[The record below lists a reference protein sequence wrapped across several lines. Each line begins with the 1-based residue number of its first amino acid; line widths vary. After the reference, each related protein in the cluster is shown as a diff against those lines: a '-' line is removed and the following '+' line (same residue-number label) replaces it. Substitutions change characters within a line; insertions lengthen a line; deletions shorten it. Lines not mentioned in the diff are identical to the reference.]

1 MASAL
6 SALLSLGLCLGLEMG
21 DEASLP
27 DTFTRP
33 SLWAEPGTLI
43 PVGTNVTLWCRGPA
57 GTRQYHVPRVGLESP
72 SWPQTE
78 AEFPIPSVA
87 REDAGQYCC
96 LYRGRSGWSRCSH
109 PLELVVT
116 GIYEKPTLLALP
128 SHSVATGKAVI
139 LQCEA
144 ESRSDR
150 FALYKEGDAHTH
162 TGYEWRSQASFP
174 IPAVTR
180 AHEGTYRC
188 YSFSSNFPYH
198 WSGPSDPLK
207 LIVTAPDL
215 TPVLLPRNLSKAWNS
230 GQPIE
235 SSLRS
240 PEALGRHPDRR
251 LTTLHL
257 ALPLLPPPLPP
268 PASGQAQY
276 RGQSGRRQGDPEE
289 LQPSWGRAGT
299 DPVHS
304 SEEQQT
310 EQTRGPGCP
319 RPPGSDLRPTDAPK
333 PDLRLEQKETLA
345 GCFTVHKRKS
355 GGRRRA
361 GESAGTRHREEPGR
375 VSDRKLMAGLVPS
388 PVWATSLQSSPGTTM
403 SPWLPALLYLGLC
416 LSGRIKAQDH
426 LLPKPSLWAKPD
438 HLMPEGQLVT
448 VWCQGPSG
456 AVGYKLEKVGTFWFM
471 LSYPNGNKASFF
483 LGKMRVEAAGLYRCH
498 YWTSSGWT
506 ESSDPLMLI
515 VTGQYD
521 KPILSVMPSSVV
533 APGQT
538 VTFHCQSL
546 YGLDG
551 FMMSKDQADNMTP
564 HYEWKTLASFSIQAV
579 TAAHGG
585 TYRCHTFH
593 SDFPYVWSAP
603 SNPLVLRV
611 TDTPEEHSLPVPREP
626 DPTSRTSSPK
636 LSNLLFGL
644 PRLIASIL
652 MGILALIILLFLFL
666 LFFLLRRCS
675 QHQARLKTR
684 GKKAEIKESLR
695 SSDSAGTPVEET
707 LYAAVNDDR
716 QTEEARQEDTAVPKR
731 EDPQE
736 VTYAQLN
743 PNSLKAGAK
752 DPPPSGPVEP
762 SLYAS
767 LRVSPG
773 QIVLMQTKET
783 LPIVH

>member
-207 LIVTAPDL
+207 LIVTETSPRPGTQDNLLRAPSG
-215 TPVLLPRNLSKAWNS
+215 LPRLWEGILTGVSLLS
-230 GQPIE
+230 
-235 SSLRS
+235 
-240 PEALGRHPDRR
+240 
-251 LTTLHL
+251 TLLFLFFLLLCHHQHL
-257 ALPLLPPPLPP
+257 AKLNT
-268 PASGQAQY
+268 
-276 RGQSGRRQGDPEE
+276 E
-289 LQPSWGRAGT
+289 GRAAE
-299 DPVHS
+299 D
-304 SEEQQT
+304 
-310 EQTRGPGCP
+310 
-319 RPPGSDLRPTDAPK
+319 
-333 PDLRLEQKETLA
+333 KETLRSYSPA
-345 GCFTVHKRKS
+345 GAVQEQTLYTAVKNSRQSRPEDPAARDLQEVTYAQLMHPSLSEGPTWAPPDPLCPTGHPMS
-355 GGRRRA
+355 
-361 GESAGTRHREEPGR
+361 REEPGR